1 MAMISSKRAMV
12 VSPVSEGVCEVCT
25 TKVVRTA
32 ENKPALNGL
41 VNVYLPWRRLCTH
54 ENEVHVEV
62 IMKALQHRGVVRSAF
77 VQHDTPD
84 ASVVPELLADR
95 VILVLVFVAASPVLA
110 LRPRAY
116 GW

>member
-1 MAMISSKRAMV
+1 MV
-12 VSPVSEGVCEVCT
+12 VSPVSDGVCDVWA

-62 IMKALQHRGVVRSAF
+62 ITKALQHRGVVRSAF
-77 VQHDTPD
+77 VQHDTPNT
-84 ASVVPELLADR
+84 SVVPELFPEGI
-95 VILVLVFVAASPVLA
+95 ILVLVFVAAPPALA
-110 LRPRAY
+110 LRSRAY
-116 GW
+116 RRRSGSEQ